1 MKKILFIVSEDWYF
15 VSHRLHLATTAI
27 NNGYEVTL
35 LSRVSKHQ
43 EFIRSLGI
51 KTINWPLERRSLNP
65 LRELISIYHIVY
77 TVRSLKPNLV
87 HTVGIKPI
95 IYTALSNLFFSVEG
109 IVLAL
114 GGLGFIF
121 RSSRASAKI
130 LRIFIVPLFRLLL
143 AGSNIRLI
151 IQNRD
156 DGEILKN
163 LNITRKEKI
172 RLIRGAG
179 VSVKDYFPKK
189 IQNDIPL
196 VILPARMLWDKGV
209 EDFVNCAQRFFS
221 NKASVRFAL
230 IGNPDSQNPESIPM
244 AQLEQWVELGF
255 VGKNEDYYQ
264 YFE

>member
-1 MKKILFIVSEDWYF
+1 MKKIIFIVSEDWYF

-43 EFIRSLGI
+43 EFISSLGI

-65 LRELISIYHIVY
+65 LRELISIYHIVHK
-77 TVRSLKPNLV
+77 VRRVQPNLV
-87 HTVGIKPI
+87 HAVGMKPI
-95 IYTALSNLFFSVEG
+95 IYTALSKLFFSVDG
-109 IVLAL
+109 IVFAF

-121 RSSRASAKI
+121 RSSRASAK
-130 LRIFIVPLFRLLL
+130 FIRVFVIPIFRLMLL
-143 AGSNIRLI
+143 NSNIRLI

-189 IQNDIPL
+189 IQNDI
-196 VILPARMLWDKGV
+196 
-209 EDFVNCAQRFFS
+209 
-221 NKASVRFAL
+221 
-230 IGNPDSQNPESIPM
+230 
-244 AQLEQWVELGF
+244 
-255 VGKNEDYYQ
+255 
-264 YFE
+264 